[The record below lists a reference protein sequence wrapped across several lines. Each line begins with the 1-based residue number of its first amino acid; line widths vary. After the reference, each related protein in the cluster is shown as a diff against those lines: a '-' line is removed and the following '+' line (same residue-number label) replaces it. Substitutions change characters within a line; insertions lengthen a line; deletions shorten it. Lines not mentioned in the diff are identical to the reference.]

1 MYYNWR
7 YYNTVEG
14 RWLVKDLIG
23 EKEKYLLYAYG
34 NNSPYNDKDYL
45 GLSVEWEEGNVRD
58 IVVQSYNLT
67 FIPSIITDAIDSII
81 LTSFI
86 EKNAISSAF
95 TAILGSSALMYW
107 NRHILMMHRHFIAG
121 TGLDYTYMPSKIK
134 SLSFLIKRGYR
145 YGKLNNYKSPI
156 RMKDWMSTSDIEN
169 EAYTLK
175 DYKYIVG
182 GSFDRKCNFHYTVYI
197 RDTYDFNFVKDLD
210 GSYINYDNFA
220 RLMGG
225 VIPGFL
231 ANAKSFLVKGKKDGV
246 LLAEQS

>member
-86 EKNAISSAF
+86 EK
-95 TAILGSSALMYW
+95 
-107 NRHILMMHRHFIAG
+107 
-121 TGLDYTYMPSKIK
+121 KC
-134 SLSFLIKRGYR
+134 
-145 YGKLNNYKSPI
+145 
-156 RMKDWMSTSDIEN
+156 DIQCI
-169 EAYTLK
+169 Y
-175 DYKYIVG
+175 
-182 GSFDRKCNFHYTVYI
+182 C
-197 RDTYDFNFVKDLD
+197 DF
-210 GSYINYDNFA
+210 
-220 RLMGG
+220 
-225 VIPGFL
+225 GFQRS
-231 ANAKSFLVKGKKDGV
+231 NV
-246 LLAEQS
+246 LE